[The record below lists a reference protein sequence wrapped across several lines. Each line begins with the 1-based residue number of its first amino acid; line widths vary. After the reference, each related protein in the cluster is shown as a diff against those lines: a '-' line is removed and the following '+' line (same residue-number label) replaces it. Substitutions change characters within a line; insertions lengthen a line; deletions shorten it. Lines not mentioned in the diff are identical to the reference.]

1 MEKSFQNDLGRLVLR
16 VFFGLSMCIAHGVGK
31 LEFFFSGSEIQFLD
45 PIGIGAK
52 YSLLLAGL
60 SEFVFP
66 LLIAVGLFTRISTL
80 PVIATMLVAFTMVHF
95 NDPYPKQEM
104 ALVYLFAFTAILLL
118 GPGRLSI
125 DTLFRGKK

>member
-1 MEKSFQNDLGRLVLR
+1 MDKSFQNDLGKLVIR
-16 VFFGLSMCIAHGVGK
+16 VFFGLSMSIAHGVGK
-31 LEFFFSGSEIQFLD
+31 LESFFSGTEIQFLD

-52 YSLLLAGL
+52 YTLLLAGL
-60 SEFVFP
+60 SEFIFP

-80 PVIATMLVAFTMVHF
+80 PVIATMLTALTMVHL
-95 NDPYPKQEM
+95 NDPYPKQEL
-104 ALVYLFAFTAILLL
+104 AFAYLFAFAAILLL